1 MPSPK
6 PRRRRGLLVALA
18 AALVLI
24 VAGGATAFLLLREPG
39 DVSNPDVA
47 FTATSETTTQ
57 PPPAPPRPRAR
68 PVDTFSWPTYGLNEA
83 RTRTW
88 SNSPAYLRPPFKRGW
103 TYRGDVLIEFP
114 PVIRGPDLFVFD
126 DDGWLRSLNKL
137 TGEIQWRQHVGKLAA
152 ASPAIGDGN
161 VYVVAL
167 QRLDGTNAGRVAAF
181 RETDGKPLWSKDLP
195 SRAES
200 SPLLRDGTLYFG
212 TENGTVFALDARN
225 GRTKWTYQAAGA
237 VKGAPAYDGGN
248 LYFGDY
254 GGKVQAVRARDGRRV
269 WQVGTN
275 GTKFGFGSGQFYS
288 TPAIA
293 FGRVYLGNTD
303 SRVYSFST
311 KDGALGWATG
321 TGGYV
326 YAAPAVANIRGL
338 GPTVYAGSYDGNF
351 YAFDARTGAV
361 RWKFASGNRIS
372 GSPTVLDDIV
382 YFSNLGAYDSHG
394 LNARTGKP
402 VFKFPEGSYTPVVA
416 DRRAVYLVGYNNIF
430 ELLPTRR
437 PRAWRA
443 AQAALVEAVR
453 IARVEARRAAARDA
467 ATPAVRRAA
476 RTARRA
482 GRRARRSARRAVRR
496 ARRSARRARRAVR
509 RARRAV
515 RRARTGRAK
524 G

>member
-6 PRRRRGLLVALA
+6 PRRRRGLLVALV
-18 AALVLI
+18 AALLLV
-24 VAGGATAFLLLREPG
+24 VAGGATAFVLLREPG

-47 FTATSETTTQ
+47 FTAPTETTRT
-57 PPPAPPRPRAR
+57 PPPPPPRPRAR
-68 PVDTFSWPTYGLNEA
+68 PVDTFSWPTYGLNET
-83 RTRTW
+83 RTRDW
-88 SNSPAYLRPPFKRGW
+88 RDSPGYLRPPFTRGW

-126 DDGWLRSLNKL
+126 DAGWLRSLNKV
-137 TGEIQWRQHVGKLAA
+137 TGAIQWRQHVGRLAA

-167 QRLDGTNAGRVAAF
+167 ARFNNAEAGRVAAF
-181 RETDGKPLWSKDLP
+181 RERDGKPLWSRDLP

-212 TENGTVFALDARN
+212 TEAGTVFALDARN

-237 VKGAPAYDGGN
+237 VKGAPAYDNGN

-254 GGKVQAVRARDGRRV
+254 GGKVQAVRARDGKRI

-311 KDGALGWATG
+311 KDGALAWATG

-326 YAAPAVANIRGL
+326 YAAPAVADVRGL
-338 GPTVYAGSYDGNF
+338 GPTVFAGSYDGNF
-351 YAFDARTGAV
+351 YAFDARSGSV
-361 RWKFASGNRIS
+361 RWRFPSGNRIS
-372 GSPTVLDDIV
+372 GSPTVLGNVV

-394 LNARTGKP
+394 LDARTGKP
-402 VFKFPEGSYTPVVA
+402 IFRFPEGSYTPVVA

-437 PRAWRA
+437 PREWRR
-443 AQAALVEAVR
+443 AQAAAVEAVR
-453 IARVEARRAAARDA
+453 VATLDARAAARRKA
-467 ATPAVRRAA
+467 AREAVERRAA
-476 RTARRA
+476 RVSREAR
-482 GRRARRSARRAVRR
+482 GARRSARSA
-496 ARRSARRARRAVR
+496 ARRARRA
-509 RARRAV
+509 ARRAQ
-515 RRARTGRAK
+515 RD
-524 G
+524 